1 MSNEIDVER
10 RRFLEV
16 VATTVAA
23 TQFGVSAL
31 ARSTLKKTNPRRS
44 IHELRNKQAVRVI
57 ETDRCGERDVAEA
70 LAPAAHQSCP
80 YSKAT
85 RGNIDVTI
93 IVA

>member
-31 ARSTLKKTNPRRS
+31 ARSTLRKITYADSNLNSGTSKPFGS
-44 IHELRNKQAVRVI
+44 LKQIDAVS
-57 ETDRCGERDVAEA
+57 EM
-70 LAPAAHQSCP
+70 
-80 YSKAT
+80 
-85 RGNIDVTI
+85 
-93 IVA
+93 